1 MRKINEFEQT
11 TNIHIINEEI
21 TNQYNDDNHDT
32 IKTNINNLID
42 NTKTTCSIDTIE
54 SMVSIVS

>member
-11 TNIHIINEEI
+11 TNIHIIDEEI

-42 NTKTTCSIDTIE
+42 NTNTTCSIDTIE
-54 SMVSIVS
+54 SMVSFN